1 MTKQRRRQHLR
12 LLTAAAVVFALS
24 AQAQAQ
30 MPVIDTNAITQLVS
44 QLRTAQQQYQ
54 QLVANY
60 NQLVATYQSLAQLTN
75 INSVANELKQPWMQN
90 PAPSTTLVPGLLNG
104 LSPPSTLGGNLA
116 TLAQQY
122 LGQNRVYEPQG
133 TDFQAQQL
141 RTAANAVAQIE
152 AVATQNL
159 QALEA
164 RASALTQIQSQLDS
178 AGTIQKVASI
188 QARLVAELNYV
199 AIQTAQAENLRTL
212 AAARTDTQDQA
223 QEQAERQS
231 DDETIKSDC
240 AALAQLGSNS
250 SECQ

>member
-1 MTKQRRRQHLR
+1 MTKQRRRHLR
-12 LLTAAAVVFALS
+12 LSTAGAVVFALS
-24 AQAQAQ
+24 APAQAQ
-30 MPVIDTNAITQLVS
+30 MPVIDANAITQLAS
-44 QLRTAQQQYQ
+44 QLHTAQQQYQ

-122 LGQNRVYEPQG
+122 LGLNRVYEPQG

-141 RTAANAVAQIE
+141 RTGANSVAQIE

-188 QARLVAELNYV
+188 QARLAAEQNYV

-212 AAARTDTQDQA
+212 AAARTETEDQA

-231 DDETIKSDC
+231 EEQGLQRAC
-240 AALAQLGSNS
+240 NALSQLGSS
-250 SECQ
+250 SQECR

>member
-1 MTKQRRRQHLR
+1 MTKQRRRHLR
-12 LLTAAAVVFALS
+12 LSTAGAVVFALS
-24 AQAQAQ
+24 APAQAQ
-30 MPVIDTNAITQLVS
+30 MPVIDANAITQLAS
-44 QLRTAQQQYQ
+44 QLHTAQQQYQ

-141 RTAANAVAQIE
+141 RTGANSVAQIE

-159 QALEA
+159 QALEE

-188 QARLVAELNYV
+188 QARLAAEQNYV

-212 AAARTDTQDQA
+212 AAARTETEDQA

-231 DDETIKSDC
+231 EEEAVQANC
-240 AALAQLGSNS
+240 AALAQLGSNNPG
-250 SECQ
+250 CK

>member
-1 MTKQRRRQHLR
+1 MTRQLRRQHLR
-12 LLTAAAVVFALS
+12 LLTAAVVFALS
-24 AQAQAQ
+24 APAQAQ

-44 QLRTAQQQYQ
+44 QLRTAEQQYQ

-116 TLAQQY
+116 TLARQY

-141 RTAANAVAQIE
+141 RTSANSVAQIE

-188 QARLVAELNYV
+188 QARLAAEQNYV
-199 AIQTAQAENLRTL
+199 AIQTAQAENLSTL
-212 AAARTDTQDQA
+212 AAARTETEDQA

-231 DDETIKSDC
+231 EEQGLQRAC
-240 AALAQLGSNS
+240 NALSQLGSS
-250 SECQ
+250 SQECR

>member
-1 MTKQRRRQHLR
+1 MSKRRRYR
-12 LLTAAAVVFALS
+12 LLTATAVAFVLS
-24 AQAQAQ
+24 APVEAQ

-141 RTAANAVAQIE
+141 RTGANSVAQIE

-159 QALEA
+159 QALEE

-178 AGTIQKVASI
+178 AGTVQQVASI
-188 QARLVAELNYV
+188 QARLAAEQNYV
-199 AIQTAQAENLRTL
+199 QIQTAQAENLRTL
-212 AAARTDTQDQA
+212 AAARTETEDQA
-223 QEQAERQS
+223 QQEAERQS
-231 DDETIKSDC
+231 EEQGIQAAC
-240 AALAQLGSNS
+240 AALAKLGSGNP
-250 SECQ
+250 ECQ